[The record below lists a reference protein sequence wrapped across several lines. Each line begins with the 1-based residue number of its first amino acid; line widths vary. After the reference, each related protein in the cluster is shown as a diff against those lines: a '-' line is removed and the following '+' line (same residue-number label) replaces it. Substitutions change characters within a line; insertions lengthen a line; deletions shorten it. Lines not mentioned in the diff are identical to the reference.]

1 MPFTAQAPPKPF
13 RQNYFLQA
21 LLMVYFISFLTTAI
35 VTRDG
40 ANWLIENT
48 LSTILLGIL
57 ALSYRYRPLSDM
69 SYLMLALFMMLH
81 IYGAMQSYSLN
92 PLGLFIKEV
101 FGLERNYY
109 DRIVHFSLG
118 FLASYALFDYA
129 ISYLKVPRGWALL
142 IPIEMTLSIS
152 GAFEIVEYLW
162 ASTAYPELGPAYLGH
177 QGDVWD
183 AQKDMLIATA
193 GSAFLML
200 FVFVSGIGQ
209 TTSKSNDQV

>member
-1 MPFTAQAPPKPF
+1 MTFTLLAKDGPLPFTANRP
-13 RQNYFLQA
+13 LQLM
-21 LLMVYFISFLTTAI
+21 LLVYVVLFVVTAI

-48 LSTILLGIL
+48 LSTILLATL
-57 ALSYRYRPLSDM
+57 AISYRRQPLADLSYL
-69 SYLMLALFMMLH
+69 LLTIFMLLH
-81 IYGAMQSYSLN
+81 IYGAMQGYMNN
-92 PLGLFIKEV
+92 PLGEV
-101 FGLERNYY
+101 MKQALGLDRNYY

-129 ISYLKVPRGWALL
+129 HSYLKVPRGWALL
-142 IPIEMTLSIS
+142 IPVEMTLSIS

-183 AQKDMLIATA
+183 AQKDMLVATLGA
-193 GSAFLML
+193 SLLMGIT
-200 FVFVSGIGQ
+200 FVLGIGKVK
-209 TTSKSNDQV
+209 TE